1 MGGQLGFPWFFQIS
15 TGKLDFFLWPRQI
28 CLHQGGTNSRS
39 SRNRSRGRH
48 WSTQIWSN
56 AIQFG
61 RLSEIINLECFIS
74 YFHHYL
80 GKWSNLTS
88 IFQMGWNHQLEK
100 LGGDFN
106 QCFIITLNM
115 THLVS
120 PKGCIRWMGKDIWRN
135 HHNWGR
141 IWGNPSLQFLA
152 RWRNLL
158 RFLKTSKRTQEIFGK
173 KRYPTALE
181 DLNDHTDLIFAG
193 RKILEGQFVV
203 LGIFDVFLF
212 PKVWEFCQS
221 FWDINKRSFWLE
233 KRLVTFEFTQPGQ
246 WQKHGAWHDVTYNS
260 TMIFRTTNN
269 TPLDFERLKIAVI
282 TGL

>member
-1 MGGQLGFPWFFQIS
+1 MVSFFFTTTWGTSRWLS
-15 TGKLDFFLWPRQI
+15 TKTDKKK
-28 CLHQGGTNSRS
+28 
-39 SRNRSRGRH
+39 
-48 WSTQIWSN
+48 
-56 AIQFG
+56 
-61 RLSEIINLECFIS
+61 
-74 YFHHYL
+74 HYL
-80 GKWSNLTS
+80 GKWSNLTN
-88 IFQMGWNHQLEK
+88 IFQTGWNHQVEK

-141 IWGNPSLQFLA
+141 IWGNPSLQFLIA

-193 RKILEGQFVV
+193 RKILEGQFVGLGWFGDFWCFFSQSLGV
-203 LGIFDVFLF
+203 LPEFLRHQQ
-212 PKVWEFCQS
+212 K
-221 FWDINKRSFWLE
+221 II
-233 KRLVTFEFTQPGQ
+233 LVGQ
-246 WQKHGAWHDVTYNS
+246 KS
-260 TMIFRTTNN
+260 
-269 TPLDFERLKIAVI
+269 L
-282 TGL
+282 